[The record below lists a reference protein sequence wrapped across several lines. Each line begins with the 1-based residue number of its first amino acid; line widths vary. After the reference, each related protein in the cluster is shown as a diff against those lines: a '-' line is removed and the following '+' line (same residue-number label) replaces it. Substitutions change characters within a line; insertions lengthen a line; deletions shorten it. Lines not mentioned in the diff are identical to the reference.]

1 MNAVSVASTAAEV
14 PFVDLG
20 RHHDPT
26 AEELRLAF
34 DRVLASGG
42 FILGDEVDRFEAEFA
57 AFCGTRHCVGT
68 ASGTAALMLALLA
81 AGIEPGDEVI
91 VPAHT
96 YVATALAVFHAGG
109 TPVFCDVEDE
119 TGLIDVRSAAN
130 VLSSRTAA
138 IIPVHLYGQLCDMDA
153 VAALARDQGLVV
165 VEDAAQAHGAGGPA
179 GRAGSFGDVSA
190 FSFYPSKNLGA
201 LGDGG
206 AVCTNDD
213 EIASRVRRLRNLG
226 QRRKGEHLVVGFN
239 ERLDGLQAA
248 MLRVKLRGLERGNV
262 ARRALAAHYRHGLPE
277 GCSSLPEDVD
287 GACVYHLFPV
297 RVARREEVRAALHR
311 RGVRTGIH
319 YWPAAHRQPAV
330 TSRLAP
336 SAEPG
341 AAVRWSE
348 EELSLPMFAE
358 LTADEVMRVSDALAD
373 ALAEVN
379 G

>member
-1 MNAVSVASTAAEV
+1 MNAVRSLATTSEV

-26 AEELRLAF
+26 GEELRLAF
-34 DRVLASGG
+34 DRMLSSGG
-42 FILGDEVDRFEAEFA
+42 FILGAEVDRFEAEFA

-96 YVATALAVFHAGG
+96 YVATPLAVLHARG
-109 TPVFCDVEDE
+109 TPVFCDVEDD
-119 TGLIDVRSAAN
+119 TGLIDVRSAADA
-130 VLSSRTAA
+130 VSSRTAA

-153 VAALARDQGLVV
+153 VAALAREHSFIV
-165 VEDAAQAHGAGGPA
+165 VEDAAQAHGARGA
-179 GRAGSFGDVSA
+179 TGRAGSLGDVSA

-206 AVCTNDD
+206 AVCTDDD

-226 QRRKGEHLVVGFN
+226 QRRKGEHLEVGFN

-248 MLRVKLRGLERGNV
+248 MLRVKLQGLERGNA
-262 ARRALAAHYRHGLPE
+262 ARRALAALYRQMLPE
-277 GCSSLPEDVD
+277 GCSSLPEDGD
-287 GACVYHLFPV
+287 RACVYHLFPV
-297 RVARREEVRAALHR
+297 RVARRDEVRASLHQ
-311 RGVRTGIH
+311 RGVRTGVH

-330 TSRLAP
+330 ADGRAP
-336 SAEPG
+336 SIELS

-358 LTADEVMRVSDALAD
+358 LTADEVMRVTNALAD
-373 ALAEVN
+373 ALAEGN

>member
-1 MNAVSVASTAAEV
+1 MSAVSVLPTTAEV
-14 PFVDLG
+14 PFVDLE
-20 RHHDPT
+20 RHNDPI

-34 DRVLASGG
+34 DRMLSSGH

-81 AGIEPGDEVI
+81 VGIEPGDEVI

-96 YVATALAVFHAGG
+96 YVATPLAVLHAGG

-119 TGLIDVRSAAN
+119 SGLIDVRSAADA
-130 VLSSRTAA
+130 VSSRTAA

-153 VAALARDQGLVV
+153 ITALAREHGLVV
-165 VEDAAQAHGAGGPA
+165 IEDAAQAHGAGGA
-179 GRAGSFGDVSA
+179 AARAGSFGDASA

-213 EIASRVRRLRNLG
+213 EIAGSVRRLRNLG
-226 QRRKGEHLVVGFN
+226 QRRKGEHLDAGFN

-248 MLRVKLRGLERGNV
+248 MLRVKLRGLERGNT
-262 ARRALAAHYRHGLPE
+262 ARRGLAGLYRQMVPE
-277 GCSSLPEDVD
+277 GCSTLPPDVD
-287 GACVYHLFPV
+287 QACVYHLFPV
-297 RVARREEVRAALHR
+297 RVARRDEVREALHR
-311 RGVRTGIH
+311 RDIRTGIH
-319 YWPAAHRQPAV
+319 YWPAAHQQPAV
-330 TSRLAP
+330 VGQPDPSRDL
-336 SAEPG
+336 S

-358 LTADEVMRVSDALAD
+358 LTPDEVMRVTDALAD
-373 ALAEVN
+373 ALAE
-379 G
+379 GSG